1 MDIEFWLLMI
11 HDGKIIDS
19 YNRNYHTFSSLFLT
33 TFSNGGIL
41 MAKVKT
47 FSSQLK
53 IFHVHEELEALDKAV
68 NDFIE
73 QNNIEKIISVS
84 DSATVNADGGTMGLI
99 RVVAYE

>member
-1 MDIEFWLLMI
+1 
-11 HDGKIIDS
+11 
-19 YNRNYHTFSSLFLT
+19 
-33 TFSNGGIL
+33 

-68 NDFIE
+68 ND
-73 QNNIEKIISVS
+73 SS
-84 DSATVNADGGTMGLI
+84 TVNADGGTMGLI

>member
-1 MDIEFWLLMI
+1 MESHNRDINILLFAF
-11 HDGKIIDS
+11 
-19 YNRNYHTFSSLFLT
+19 FSHFIY
-33 TFSNGGIL
+33 GGII
-41 MAKVKT
+41 MGKVKT

-53 IFHVHEELEALDKAV
+53 IFHVHEELEILDKTV
-68 NDFIE
+68 NDYIE